1 MITTFAIPELDHQT
15 QCCVTIGSFD
25 GLHKGHRS
33 ILKQLVKEASLKGLK
48 SLVFT
53 FDPHPRTVLSQGAP
67 LQLLSTLDEKKN
79 SLEQLGID
87 YLVIFPFNLEFSR
100 LTARD
105 FVKTILVKGL
115 HTKKIIIG
123 YDHRFGRNR
132 NADIDDLIE
141 FGCEFNFEV
150 QQIQAKQIDAISIS
164 STKIRKA
171 LQEGAILT
179 ANSYLG
185 YHYSLSGT
193 VVKGNQ
199 LGRTLGYP
207 TANIQVN
214 EPLKLIPYQGVYIA
228 TSTIDGNK
236 VYGMMNI
243 GTKPTVD
250 GKNQT
255 IEIHFFDV
263 DQDLYNRNL
272 NIELLHRIRDEKK
285 FETIKHLKEQLQ
297 IDKAQSLQW
306 IKQKKA

>member
-1 MITTFAIPELDHQT
+1 MITTFAIPELDYNT

-25 GLHKGHRS
+25 GLHKGHMS
-33 ILKQLVKEASLKGLK
+33 ILKQLVEEASQKGLK

-67 LQLLSTLDEKKN
+67 LQLLSTLEEKKN
-79 SLEQLGID
+79 NLEQLGID
-87 YLVIFPFNLEFSR
+87 YLVIFPFDLEFSR
-100 LTARD
+100 LSARD
-105 FVKTILVKGL
+105 FVTTILVKGL

-141 FGCEFNFEV
+141 FGREFNFEV

-164 STKIRKA
+164 STKIRNA
-171 LQEGAILT
+171 LQEGSIST

-207 TANIQVN
+207 TANIQVD
-214 EPLKLIPYQGVYIA
+214 ESLKLIPYQGVYIA
-228 TSTIDGNK
+228 KSTIDNEE

-250 GKNQT
+250 GKVQS
-255 IEIHFFDV
+255 IEIHYFNFE
-263 DQDLYNRNL
+263 QNLYDRSL
-272 NIELLHRIRDEKK
+272 KIELLHRLRDEQK
-285 FETIKHLKEQLQ
+285 FETIKQLEEQLQ

>member
-1 MITTFAIPELDHQT
+1 MITTFAIPELDYNT

-25 GLHKGHRS
+25 GLHKGHMS
-33 ILKQLVKEASLKGLK
+33 ILKQLVEEASQKGLK

-67 LQLLSTLDEKKN
+67 LQLLSTLEEKKN
-79 SLEQLGID
+79 NLEQLGID
-87 YLVIFPFNLEFSR
+87 YLVIFPFDLEFSR
-100 LTARD
+100 LSARD
-105 FVKTILVKGL
+105 FVTTILVKGL

-141 FGCEFNFEV
+141 FGKEFNFEV

-164 STKIRKA
+164 STKIRNA
-171 LQEGAILT
+171 LQEGSIST

-185 YHYSLSGT
+185 YHYCLSGT

-207 TANIQVN
+207 TANIQVD
-214 EPLKLIPYQGVYIA
+214 ESLKLIPYQGVYIA
-228 TSTIDGNK
+228 KSTIDNEE

-250 GKNQT
+250 GKVQS
-255 IEIHFFDV
+255 IEIHYFNFE
-263 DQDLYNRNL
+263 QNLYDRSL
-272 NIELLHRIRDEKK
+272 KIELLHRLRDEQK
-285 FETIKHLKEQLQ
+285 FETIKQLEEQLQ

>member
-1 MITTFAIPELDHQT
+1 MITTFAIPELDYNT

-25 GLHKGHRS
+25 GLHKGHMS
-33 ILKQLVKEASLKGLK
+33 ILKQLVEEASQKGLK

-67 LQLLSTLDEKKN
+67 LQLLSTLEEKKN
-79 SLEQLGID
+79 NLEQLGID
-87 YLVIFPFNLEFSR
+87 YLVIFPFDLEFSR
-100 LTARD
+100 LSARD
-105 FVKTILVKGL
+105 FVTTILVKGL

-141 FGCEFNFEV
+141 FGREFNFEV

-164 STKIRKA
+164 STKIRNA
-171 LQEGAILT
+171 LQEGSIST

-185 YHYSLSGT
+185 YHYCLSGT
-193 VVKGNQ
+193 VIKGNQ

-207 TANIQVN
+207 TANIQVD
-214 EPLKLIPYQGVYIA
+214 ESLKLIPYQGVYIA
-228 TSTIDGNK
+228 KSTIDNEE

-250 GKNQT
+250 GKVQS
-255 IEIHFFDV
+255 IEIHYFNFE
-263 DQDLYNRNL
+263 QNLYDRSL
-272 NIELLHRIRDEKK
+272 KIELLHRLRDEQK
-285 FETIKHLKEQLQ
+285 FETIKQLEEQLQ

>member
-1 MITTFAIPELDHQT
+1 MITTFAIPELDYNT

-25 GLHKGHRS
+25 GLHKGHMS
-33 ILKQLVKEASLKGLK
+33 ILKQLVEEASQKGLK

-67 LQLLSTLDEKKN
+67 LQLLSTLEEKKN
-79 SLEQLGID
+79 NLEQLGID
-87 YLVIFPFNLEFSR
+87 YLVIFPFDLEFSR
-100 LTARD
+100 LSARD
-105 FVKTILVKGL
+105 FVTTILVKGL

-141 FGCEFNFEV
+141 FGREFNFEV

-164 STKIRKA
+164 STKIRNA
-171 LQEGAILT
+171 LQEGSIST

-185 YHYSLSGT
+185 YHYCLSGT

-207 TANIQVN
+207 TANIQVD
-214 EPLKLIPYQGVYIA
+214 ESLKLIPYQGVYIA
-228 TSTIDGNK
+228 KSTIDNEE

-250 GKNQT
+250 GKVQS
-255 IEIHFFDV
+255 IEIHYFNFE
-263 DQDLYNRNL
+263 QNLYDRSL
-272 NIELLHRIRDEKK
+272 KIELLHRLRDEQK
-285 FETIKHLKEQLQ
+285 FETIKQLEEQLQ

>member
-1 MITTFAIPELDHQT
+1 LITTFEIPELDHQT

-25 GLHKGHRS
+25 GLHKGHMS
-33 ILKQLVKEASLKGLK
+33 ILKQLVEEASQKGLK

-53 FDPHPRTVLSQGAP
+53 FDPHPRTVLSQGDP
-67 LQLLSTLDEKKN
+67 LQLLSTLEEKKN

-87 YLVIFPFNLEFSR
+87 YLVIFPFDLEFSR
-100 LTARD
+100 LSARD
-105 FVKTILVKGL
+105 FVTTILVKGL

-141 FGCEFNFEV
+141 FGKEFNFEV

-164 STKIRKA
+164 STKIRNA
-171 LQEGAILT
+171 LQEGAIST

-207 TANIQVN
+207 TANIQVD
-214 EPLKLIPYQGVYIA
+214 ESLKLIPYQGVYIA
-228 TSTIDGNK
+228 KSTIDNEE

-250 GKNQT
+250 GKVQS
-255 IEIHFFDV
+255 IEIHYFNFE
-263 DQDLYNRNL
+263 QNLYDRSL
-272 NIELLHRIRDEKK
+272 KIELLHRLRDEQK
-285 FETIKHLKEQLQ
+285 FETIKQLEEQLQ

>member
-1 MITTFAIPELDHQT
+1 MITTFAIPELDYHT

-25 GLHKGHRS
+25 GLHKGHMS
-33 ILKQLVKEASLKGLK
+33 ILKQLVEEASQKGLK

-67 LQLLSTLDEKKN
+67 LQLLSTLEEKKN
-79 SLEQLGID
+79 NLEQLGID
-87 YLVIFPFNLEFSR
+87 YLVIFPFDLEFSR
-100 LTARD
+100 LSARD
-105 FVKTILVKGL
+105 FVTTILVKGL

-141 FGCEFNFEV
+141 FGREFNFEV

-164 STKIRKA
+164 STKIRNA
-171 LQEGAILT
+171 LQEGSIST

-185 YHYSLSGT
+185 YHYCLSGT

-207 TANIQVN
+207 TANIQVD
-214 EPLKLIPYQGVYIA
+214 ESLKLIPYQGVYIA
-228 TSTIDGNK
+228 KSTIDNEE

-250 GKNQT
+250 GKVQS
-255 IEIHFFDV
+255 IEIHYFNFE
-263 DQDLYNRNL
+263 QNLYDRSL
-272 NIELLHRIRDEKK
+272 KIELLHRLRDEQK
-285 FETIKHLKEQLQ
+285 FETIKQLEEQLQ

>member
-33 ILKQLVKEASLKGLK
+33 ILKQLVEEASQKGLK

-105 FVKTILVKGL
+105 FVKTILVNGL

-285 FETIKHLKEQLQ
+285 FETIERLKEQLQ

>member
-1 MITTFAIPELDHQT
+1 LITTFAIPELDYNT

-25 GLHKGHRS
+25 GLHKGHMS
-33 ILKQLVKEASLKGLK
+33 ILKQLVEEASQKGLK

-67 LQLLSTLDEKKN
+67 LQLLSTLEEKKN
-79 SLEQLGID
+79 NLEQLGID
-87 YLVIFPFNLEFSR
+87 YLVIFPFDLEFSR
-100 LTARD
+100 LSARD
-105 FVKTILVKGL
+105 FVTTILVKGL

-141 FGCEFNFEV
+141 FGKEFNFEV

-164 STKIRKA
+164 STKIRNA
-171 LQEGAILT
+171 LQEGSIST

-185 YHYSLSGT
+185 YHYCLSGT

-207 TANIQVN
+207 TANIQVD
-214 EPLKLIPYQGVYIA
+214 ESLKLIPYQGVYIA
-228 TSTIDGNK
+228 KSTIDNEE

-250 GKNQT
+250 GKVQS
-255 IEIHFFDV
+255 IEIHYFNFE
-263 DQDLYNRNL
+263 QNLYDRSL
-272 NIELLHRIRDEKK
+272 KIELLHRLRDEQK
-285 FETIKHLKEQLQ
+285 FETIKQLEEQLQ

>member
-33 ILKQLVKEASLKGLK
+33 ILKQLVEEASQKGLK

-105 FVKTILVKGL
+105 FVKTILVNGL

-228 TSTIDGNK
+228 TSTIDDNK

-285 FETIKHLKEQLQ
+285 FETIEHLKEQLQ

>member
-33 ILKQLVKEASLKGLK
+33 ILKQLVEEASQKGLK

-105 FVKTILVKGL
+105 FVKTILVNGL

-141 FGCEFNFEV
+141 FSYEFNFEV

-285 FETIKHLKEQLQ
+285 FETIERLKEQLQ

>member
-1 MITTFAIPELDHQT
+1 M
-15 QCCVTIGSFD
+15 
-25 GLHKGHRS
+25 S
-33 ILKQLVKEASLKGLK
+33 ILKQLVEEASQKGLK

-67 LQLLSTLDEKKN
+67 LQLLSTLEEKKN
-79 SLEQLGID
+79 NLEQLGID
-87 YLVIFPFNLEFSR
+87 YLVIFPFDLEFSR
-100 LTARD
+100 LSARD
-105 FVKTILVKGL
+105 FVTTILVKGL

-141 FGCEFNFEV
+141 FGREFNFEV

-164 STKIRKA
+164 STKIRNA
-171 LQEGAILT
+171 LQEGSIST

-185 YHYSLSGT
+185 YHYCLSGT
-193 VVKGNQ
+193 VIKGNQ

-207 TANIQVN
+207 TANIQVD
-214 EPLKLIPYQGVYIA
+214 ESLKLIPYQGVYIA
-228 TSTIDGNK
+228 KSTIDNEE

-250 GKNQT
+250 GKVQS
-255 IEIHFFDV
+255 IEIHYFNFE
-263 DQDLYNRNL
+263 QNLYDRSL
-272 NIELLHRIRDEKK
+272 KIELLHRLRDEQK
-285 FETIKHLKEQLQ
+285 FETIKQLEEQLQ